1 MQTTDP
7 LDPATIAVTAG
18 RGAHVPGSPI
28 AVPPVLSSV
37 FREGGDTGY
46 AREGNPTWSALEE
59 VVGALEGGRTLAF
72 AAGIAAV
79 AAVLECLPVGGH
91 VVAPADAYLGLRALL
106 ADLAGRERLR
116 VTLVDIADTA
126 GVTAACPGADLLW
139 IESPTNPLLAVAD
152 VPALV
157 DVAREAGVATVV
169 DNTFATPLLQRPLDL
184 GVDVVV
190 HSATKLLAG
199 HSDVLCGLTV
209 TRDDA
214 WHERLVTRR
223 HLHGAILGPM
233 EAWLVLRGIR
243 TLPLRLERAQA
254 NAMDLAGRLAAHP
267 AVGRVRYPGLPED
280 PGHARAAAQLR
291 GFGTI
296 VSFELADAA
305 AADRTCAA
313 VRVIEHVTSLGGV
326 ETTME
331 RRNRYEGEEA
341 VPAGLIRL
349 SVGCEQVE
357 DLWTDL
363 DQAISA
369 PRSGRP

>member
-1 MQTTDP
+1 METTDP
-7 LDPATIAVTAG
+7 LDPATIAITAG
-18 RGAHVPGSPI
+18 RGAPEPGSPI
-28 AVPPVLSSV
+28 AVPPVLSTV
-37 FREGGDTGY
+37 YREGGVTDY

-59 VVGALEGGRTLAF
+59 VVGALEGGRALSF

-79 AAVLECLPVGGH
+79 AAVLESLPVGAR
-91 VVAPADAYLGLRALL
+91 VVAPADAYTGLRALL

-116 VTLVDIADTA
+116 VTLVDITDTA
-126 GVTAACPGADLLW
+126 AVTAACTDADLLW
-139 IESPTNPLLAVAD
+139 IESPTNPMLAIAD

-157 DVAREAGVATVV
+157 AMARGAGVFTAV
-169 DNTFATPLLQRPLDL
+169 DNTFATPLLQHPLDL

-214 WHERLVTRR
+214 WHERLATRR

-267 AVGRVRYPGLPED
+267 AVSRVRYPGLPAD
-280 PGHARAAAQLR
+280 PGHRRAAAQMR

-305 AADRTCAA
+305 AAERACAA

-331 RRNRYEGEEA
+331 RRNRHEGEEG

-363 DQAISA
+363 DRAISA
-369 PRSGRP
+369 SGGSDR